1 LVNGQWKNRIATLTA
16 EGRRIVVWGAGTK
29 AVGLLNMLHIS
40 IDDGISYV
48 VDINPRESRRF
59 VPGTAQQ
66 IVPPEHLPDYRPD
79 VVIVMN
85 AEYIREIQAML
96 ESMSIQCEVLVG
108 TGTPLG

>member
-66 IVPPEHLPDYRPD
+66 IVPPEHLR
-79 VVIVMN
+79 
-85 AEYIREIQAML
+85 EYGLTAKALRAPSDAASPPGPHL
-96 ESMSIQCEVLVG
+96 
-108 TGTPLG
+108 TPSSLTSPAPSSFPA